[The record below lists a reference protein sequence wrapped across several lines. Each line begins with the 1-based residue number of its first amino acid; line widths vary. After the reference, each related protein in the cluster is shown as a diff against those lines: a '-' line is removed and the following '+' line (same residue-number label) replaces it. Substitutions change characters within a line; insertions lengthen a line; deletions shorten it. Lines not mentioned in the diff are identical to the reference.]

1 MLDHRARRGLPI
13 LGPDVGVLE
22 DRLGLGVG
30 LVAAGATLLDAEVV
44 GPAIG
49 AVVSHARSVPRAGPG
64 NAAAIVRRGRTLN
77 GMAGKVPPKANEKK
91 VGKSLKEKRAAKQA
105 KKGK

>member
-1 MLDHRARRGLPI
+1 VLHERPRRRLSVCGAS
-13 LGPDVGVLE
+13 VGVFE
-22 DRLGLGVG
+22 DGIGLRVRPG
-30 LVAAGATLLDAEVV
+30 AAGPSLLGAEVV
-44 GPAIG
+44 GSAGG
-49 AVVSHARSVPRAGPG
+49 AVFSHARSVPRAGPG
-64 NAAAIVRRGRTLN
+64 NAAATLCGGRTLN